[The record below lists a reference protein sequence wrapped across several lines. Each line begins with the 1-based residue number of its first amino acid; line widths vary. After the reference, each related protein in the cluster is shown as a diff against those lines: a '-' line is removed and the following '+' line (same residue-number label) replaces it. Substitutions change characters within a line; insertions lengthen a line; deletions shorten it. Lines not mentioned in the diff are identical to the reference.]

1 MEMQNENEQKLD
13 NKVQELL
20 KDLTVP
26 YNPDHWQNMAQRLNN
41 LDAAETDFDAKIRQ
55 RLENTTPSF
64 QATHWDLMNEK
75 LDDLNDADADFDAT
89 IREQLNNI
97 HRTYQPKHWDLMSQ
111 RIEQEFSWKAKI
123 MRYKVAEVALMLL
136 LLFTVYNYFE
146 NVGYDKEGDFRAI
159 EPKTIQKKGEPKSFN
174 KGTDW
179 RNRDNNNNKTKQ
191 QDNFKPQA
199 QDAQKPIVSV
209 ENLENT
215 IRKGFVL
222 SNGSSENQV
231 QSTDNQPIV
240 SIENK
245 GVENPAIGGIENGSA
260 EKAAKPSTPTLNSST
275 QTTQNDA
282 AAIAQIPI
290 LKADEIAST
299 IKDLDAVLGKNAEN
313 TEGGASAQSIAVLRP
328 NALTIAQMYDAPI
341 IPQLAKK
348 DKWWR
353 LGVFSNS
360 GVSNVSSSYLY
371 KDDTKKW
378 NFWSLSKGIG
388 LVVGIRKKKVE
399 LETGLAYNT
408 LKYEPNLP
416 SEILEGRLFNGPA
429 FSTQLTKEVDLA
441 LINMPV
447 NMKIHLEDNK
457 RWHFYTMAGVSF
469 NAAVKMETVNFE
481 PSSSSVVST
490 NRSSSK
496 DRDFP
501 VYGEPY
507 KISLDKNVNNFY
519 YTANLGM
526 GVEYKITPVHSVY
539 IQPQYERHFGNHA
552 IGSRSDRINSMTVQG
567 GVKMR
572 FKSFK

>member
-1 MEMQNENEQKLD
+1 MELQNENEQKLD
-13 NKVQELL
+13 KKVQELL

-26 YNPDHWQNMAQRLNN
+26 YNQDHWQNMAQRLNN
-41 LDAAETDFDAKIRQ
+41 LDAAETDFDSKIRQ
-55 RLENTTPSF
+55 QLENTTPSF
-64 QATHWDLMNEK
+64 EATHWDLMNEK
-75 LDDLNDADADFDAT
+75 LDNLNDTDADFDAT

-146 NVGYDKEGDFRAI
+146 NVGYDKEGDIRALEPTTI
-159 EPKTIQKKGEPKSFN
+159 EKKGELKPFN

-179 RNRDNNNNKTKQ
+179 RNRDNKKETKQ
-191 QDNFKPQA
+191 QDNFKPKT

-209 ENLENT
+209 ENLENA
-215 IRKGFVL
+215 IQNELVL
-222 SNGSSENQV
+222 TNGISKEQV
-231 QSTDNQPIV
+231 QLTDNQPI
-240 SIENK
+240 SIEKN
-245 GVENPAIGGIENGSA
+245 GATNPVINGIENGSA
-260 EKAAKPSTPTLNSST
+260 EKFATPSMPTLTSNT
-275 QTTQNDA
+275 QTTQNGAD
-282 AAIAQIPI
+282 AIAQIPT
-290 LKADEIAST
+290 LKADEIAF
-299 IKDLDAVLGKNAEN
+299 KMQDLDEVLAKNVGN
-313 TEGGASAQSIAVLRP
+313 TEGGASTQSIAVLRP

-353 LGVFSNS
+353 LGIFSNS
-360 GVSNVSSSYLY
+360 GVSNVSSSYVY

-429 FSTQLTKEVDLA
+429 FSTQLTKEVDLGIVNVP
-441 LINMPV
+441 INI
-447 NMKIHLEDNK
+447 KIHLEDSK
-457 RWHFYTMAGVSF
+457 RWHLYTMAGVSF
-469 NAAVKMETVNFE
+469 NASVKMETANFE
-481 PSSSSVVST
+481 PTSFDVGAANS
-490 NRSSSK
+490 RSSK

-507 KISLDKNVNNFY
+507 KISLNKNVNNFY

-539 IQPQYERHFGNHA
+539 VQPQYERQFGKSA
-552 IGSRSDRINSMTVQG
+552 IGSRGDRINSMTVQG